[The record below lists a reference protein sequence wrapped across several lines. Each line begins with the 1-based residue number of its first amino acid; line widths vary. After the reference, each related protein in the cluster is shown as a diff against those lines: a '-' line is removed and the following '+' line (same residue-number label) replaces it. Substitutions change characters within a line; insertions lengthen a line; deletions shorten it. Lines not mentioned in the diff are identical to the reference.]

1 MIGSYDAV
9 LLIGFGG
16 PTRPEEVRPF
26 LDNVLRV
33 RRIPRDRYEEV
44 VHHYEV
50 MGGSSP
56 YNRQIEKQAAALR
69 ALLEARGA
77 GLPVYVG
84 MRNWAPHLSSVISE
98 ITRSGARRVLGFVLA
113 PHRCEASWDR
123 YIESVD
129 EAVNESRATHLK
141 IDYPPRWSDHPLFI
155 EAWAERLRPS
165 IAQLDDLE
173 RSKAVIVFTAH
184 SIPVAMAGAS
194 AYVEQ
199 LRESSSMVAQALN
212 WNHWSIG
219 YQSRSGNPR
228 EPWLEPAIGEIL
240 RTVGGPVIVAP
251 IGFVCDHVEVLYD
264 LDVEAAA
271 TAREAGIKFLR
282 AQTIGEHP
290 RFTEMIAS
298 MVVGSTPGGPGPSP
312 CHSTR

>member
-1 MIGSYDAV
+1 MTCNYDAV

-26 LDNVLRV
+26 LDNVLLGRQ
-33 RRIPRDRYEEV
+33 IPRNRYEEV

-69 ALLEARGA
+69 ALLGCRGA

-84 MRNWAPHLSSVISE
+84 MRNWAPLLLSVIGE
-98 ITRSGARRVLGFVLA
+98 IARSGARRVLGFVLA

-123 YIESVD
+123 YIASVD
-129 EAVNESRATHLK
+129 EAVNNSGAVHLK
-141 IDYPPRWSDHPLFI
+141 IDYPPPWNNHPLFI
-155 EAWAERLRPS
+155 EAWAERLRAS
-165 IAQLDDLE
+165 IAQLDDAE

-199 LRESSSMVAQALN
+199 LRESSRMVAQALN
-212 WNHWSIG
+212 WHHWSIG
-219 YQSRSGNPR
+219 YQSRSGNPH
-228 EPWLEPAIGEIL
+228 EPWLEPAIGDL
-240 RTVGGPVIVAP
+240 VRTIEGPLIVAP
-251 IGFVCDHVEVLYD
+251 IGFVCDHIEVLYD

-271 TAREAGIKFLR
+271 VAREAGIKLLR

-290 RFTEMIAS
+290 RFIEMIAA
-298 MVVGSTPGGPGPSP
+298 MILGSTPGSP
-312 CHSTR
+312 